1 MVIEENALMRDGVQ
15 EFKLIEG
22 KRLIH
27 LSHLLLACKI
37 ELPGGGEMAR
47 ALACERATSASLC
60 APDKGCRFPRF

>member
-1 MVIEENALMRDGVQ
+1 MVIEENALMCDGVQ

-37 ELPGGGEMAR
+37 E
-47 ALACERATSASLC
+47 
-60 APDKGCRFPRF
+60 